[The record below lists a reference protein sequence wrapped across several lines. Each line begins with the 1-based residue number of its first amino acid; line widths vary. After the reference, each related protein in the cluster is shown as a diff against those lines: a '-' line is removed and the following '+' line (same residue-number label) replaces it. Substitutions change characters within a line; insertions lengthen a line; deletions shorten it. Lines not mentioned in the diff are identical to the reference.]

1 MLSKFEMPAR
11 THLLELYSSK
21 GGNFDPALQDVQ
33 AAVPNVVAALA
44 DAPAL

>member
-11 THLLELYSSK
+11 THLLELYALK
-21 GGNFDPALQDVQ
+21 GANFDPALQDVQ